1 MAPALLGA
9 GAVCVG
15 AALVV
20 GGDLPPF
27 LISAAVVAALG
38 GLVIAALGGSS

>member
-9 GAVCVG
+9 GTVCVG

-20 GGDLPPF
+20 GSDLLPY
-27 LISAAVVAALG
+27 LISTAVVAALG